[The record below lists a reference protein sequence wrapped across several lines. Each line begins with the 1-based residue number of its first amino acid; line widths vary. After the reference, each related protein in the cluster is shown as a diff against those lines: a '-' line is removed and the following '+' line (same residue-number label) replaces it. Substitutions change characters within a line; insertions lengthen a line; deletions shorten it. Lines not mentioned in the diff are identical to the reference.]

1 MHMDLDDILE
11 ALELEA
17 EVLGSKRAL
26 ARKIGVSASHLCDV
40 LLRHR
45 NPTGPILRHMNLQ
58 VVITTQRV
66 YLSTK

>member
-1 MHMDLDDILE
+1 MELDDILD

-40 LLRHR
+40 LLRRR
-45 NPTGPILRHMNLQ
+45 NPTGPILRHLNLQ
-58 VVITTQRV
+58 VVIKTQRV
-66 YLSTK
+66 YLSMK